1 MSIANAD
8 ATEYGQGVAP
18 ISGEGDDSGL
28 NDNSFSVIDRHS
40 NFDGTFRSSRDLRIE
55 GEVKGTI
62 ECQGTLFVAQGANV
76 SATVE
81 AENIAVAGNP
91 YHAIGLGKVY
101 AAFTIDTEPHVHLA
115 FGAKRTSP
123 FPDRTRAI
131 GGGNLRSAPKLA
143 DSYIVRALKDGELF
157 TAFQVTDAG
166 AQYHGSRRWYG
177 DHTGQRW
184 VHSSRLTN
192 TGGST

>member
-8 ATEYGQGVAP
+8 ATEYGQGVTP

-76 SATVE
+76 SATARYSQPSTV
-81 AENIAVAGNP
+81 
-91 YHAIGLGKVY
+91 
-101 AAFTIDTEPHVHLA
+101 DT
-115 FGAKRTSP
+115 
-123 FPDRTRAI
+123 
-131 GGGNLRSAPKLA
+131 
-143 DSYIVRALKDGELF
+143 
-157 TAFQVTDAG
+157 
-166 AQYHGSRRWYG
+166 
-177 DHTGQRW
+177 
-184 VHSSRLTN
+184 
-192 TGGST
+192 